1 MEPYPLGAVSPCAC
15 FLVFEHPLSLNVVEQ
30 KLFSSS
36 RDGFEQGRDDSGAC
50 GFL

>member
-36 RDGFEQGRDDSGAC
+36 HDGFEQGRDDSGAC